1 MQLEER
7 TLGDLLSEPLIA
19 RIAPEAIRARELKQE
34 EVWGKTIRQ
43 IREEHI
49 FSGRI
54 GAGFRR
60 LLDAAATGEWYY
72 PLYSEE
78 ECAADERRIGLNLL
92 WLPSADPAADGKPFL
107 FVVPGGGFENVWNL
121 TEGWPI
127 GDAFNRLG
135 YHAFVLTYHVGEN
148 ERLLEKNMEDF
159 ARALELIRKN
169 AVKFHVSA
177 DRYITCGF
185 SAGGYLICLWN
196 TAMGYPK
203 HGLPKPEACFP
214 VYPFV
219 SPKLVLEKW
228 GEPDPEDSACLYGC
242 PLAEAVRKEYEIA
255 EHTEGFPPSAIF
267 LAGDDGLVEP
277 ENSEMLA
284 AALEKNG
291 IPCRLEEGESGGH
304 GFGDGTGMCMEG
316 WPERAIRWAESRK

>member
-1 MQLEER
+1 M
-7 TLGDLLSEPLIA
+7 
-19 RIAPEAIRARELKQE
+19 
-34 EVWGKTIRQ
+34 
-43 IREEHI
+43 
-49 FSGRI
+49 
-54 GAGFRR
+54 
-60 LLDAAATGEWYY
+60 
-72 PLYSEE
+72 
-78 ECAADERRIGLNLL
+78 
-92 WLPSADPAADGKPFL
+92 
-107 FVVPGGGFENVWNL
+107 WNL

-159 ARALELIRKN
+159 ARGLELIRKN
-169 AVKFHVSA
+169 AGKFHVSA

-214 VYPFV
+214 IYPFV
-219 SPKLVLEKW
+219 SPKLVLKKW
-228 GEPDPEDSACLYGC
+228 GDPDPEDSACLYGC

-316 WPERAIRWAESRK
+316 WPERAVRWAESRK